1 MGGASFGEGAEKC
14 MEVYQA
20 LKRLLTISGYQTG
33 VGDDGGF
40 VPDLRNSEEAL
51 EFAQS
56 QGARAI
62 LVTLDGQVLDT
73 QEK

>member
-1 MGGASFGEGAEKC
+1 MLSATVIC
-14 MEVYQA
+14 
-20 LKRLLTISGYQTG
+20 
-33 VGDDGGF
+33 DDGALADCLSTALLLME
-40 VPDLRNSEEAL
+40 PEEAL
-51 EFAQS
+51 EFARS